1 VLERCIM
8 NGHPILIEDVTEDID
23 SSIDPI
29 LTKQIVEVGGR
40 KFVRLGDKEVDYDDG
55 FKLFITTKLPNPHY
69 MPEVCIK
76 VTVINFT
83 VTITGLEDQLLGEV
97 IKSERADVE
106 QRKDKLVVKMAEDK
120 AQLSELEAKIL
131 KLLSESKGNILDDVE
146 LIDTLSESKATSIII
161 HDRVAQALETSAEIT
176 AIRNGYR
183 IVAERGSILYFVI
196 ADLGNVDPMYQ
207 YSLAF
212 FMKLFN
218 ICLDTSEK
226 SDNLETRLATLM
238 EFTTQ
243 YMFFNICRGLF
254 ESHKPMY
261 AFLIS
266 CNIQLARGDIGKG
279 EWRLFL
285 KPSAGLKPS
294 NESAN
299 PDSNTIGDPVW
310 AFCGYVEENIPAFA
324 GLRNHVTQNMED
336 WTNYIM
342 SPTPHEQEVPGE
354 WAEKLTPFQKMIV
367 LKIFR
372 DEKILFACNN
382 FVRDSLGQIFVDP
395 QNTSLSDV
403 HKGTDN
409 KTPIIFVL
417 SVGADPTGL
426 LMRFATE
433 MKYTSRLN
441 VISLGQ
447 GQGENAKRLVANAKK
462 TGDWVLLQNCH
473 LAKSFMPELE
483 TVVDQFGDDDSMHED
498 FRLWLTSMP
507 VPYFPVAV
515 LQKGVKLTNEP
526 PKGLRANLMRSYNTV
541 MDADEFETH
550 PKPAPWKKLIF
561 GLCFFHAIIQERKK
575 FGPLGWNIMYE
586 FNDSDLE
593 TSIQV
598 LRMFLEEQEQIPWD
612 ALRYV
617 CGHINYGGRVTDDW
631 DRRCLMS
638 ILHKYFTPSI
648 LNDAYKFSP
657 AGLYFSPVEG
667 KFEDYTNYIMTL
679 PIEVDPEVFGMHE
692 NANISF
698 QRSESQAI
706 LNTVLSLQPRDTGGG
721 EGALSPDEMVQEM
734 ATEMAEALPVNVK
747 FRRPEKEE
755 KEDAAPP
762 GEEGEEEEPEEEVIT
777 DSLSIVLLQ
786 EIDRFNRL
794 LDVIR
799 KTLLELQKAIKGE
812 VVMSGE
818 LDAMY
823 TSLLNNQVPKLWEA
837 ASYPSLKPL
846 APWIEDF
853 QARVSFINLWNDEG
867 APLSFWMSGLFF
879 PQGFMTAVLQKH
891 ARKYQLPIDKLQ
903 YQFTVLDQYHR
914 EDIEAAPDDGVYID
928 GLFMD
933 GARWDTEKKIIA
945 DSHLGELFSS
955 VPIIHFL
962 PSDTYEPNPQ
972 DYECPVYKTSVRAGI
987 LSTTGQSTNYVLPV
1001 SLPSVREQDY
1011 WIQKGAAILCA
1022 LDY

>member
-1 VLERCIM
+1 
-8 NGHPILIEDVTEDID
+8 
-23 SSIDPI
+23 
-29 LTKQIVEVGGR
+29 
-40 KFVRLGDKEVDYDDG
+40 
-55 FKLFITTKLPNPHY
+55 
-69 MPEVCIK
+69 
-76 VTVINFT
+76 
-83 VTITGLEDQLLGEV
+83 
-97 IKSERADVE
+97 
-106 QRKDKLVVKMAEDK
+106 
-120 AQLSELEAKIL
+120 
-131 KLLSESKGNILDDVE
+131 
-146 LIDTLSESKATSIII
+146 
-161 HDRVAQALETSAEIT
+161 
-176 AIRNGYR
+176 
-183 IVAERGSILYFVI
+183 LYFVI

-218 ICLDTSEK
+218 ICLQTSEK
-226 SDNLETRLATLM
+226 SDDLQTRLDSLM
-238 EFTTQ
+238 NFTTQ
-243 YMFFNICRGLF
+243 YMYFNICRGLF
-254 ESHKPMY
+254 ESHKLMY

-266 CNIQLARGDIGKG
+266 CNIELATGDINKP

-285 KPSAGLKPS
+285 KPSAGLKPTTEVS
-294 NESAN
+294 NPESA
-299 PDSNTIGDPVW
+299 TISDLVW
-310 AFCGYVEENIPAFA
+310 AFCGYVEESIPAFA
-324 GLRNHVTQNMED
+324 GLRNHVIQNLED

-354 WAEKLTPFQKMIV
+354 WAEKLTRFQKMII

-382 FVRDSLGQIFVDP
+382 YVRDSLGQVYVDP
-395 QNTSLSDV
+395 QSTSLADV
-403 HKGTDN
+403 HEGTDN
-409 KTPIIFVL
+409 TTPIIFVL

-426 LMRFATE
+426 LMRFAAD
-433 MKYTSRLN
+433 MKYSSRLN

-462 TGDWVLLQNCH
+462 SGDWVLLQNCH

-483 TVVDQFGDDDSMHED
+483 TLVDGFSSDDSMHKD

-507 VPYFPVAV
+507 VLYFPVAV

-526 PKGLRANLMRSYNTV
+526 PKGLRANLMRSYTTV
-541 MDADEFETH
+541 LNAEEFETH
-550 PKPAPWKKLIF
+550 PKPAPWKKLMF
-561 GLCFFHAIIQERKK
+561 GLAFFHAIIQERKK

-598 LRMFLEEQEQIPWD
+598 LRMFLEEQENIPWD
-612 ALRYV
+612 ALCYV

-648 LNDAYKFSP
+648 LNKAYKFSP
-657 AGLYFSPVEG
+657 AGIYFSPEEG
-667 KFEDYTNYIMTL
+667 KFEDYTDYIMSL

-706 LNTVLSLQPRDTGGG
+706 LNTVLALQPRDTGGG

-734 ATEMAEALPVNVK
+734 VQEMSDNLAANIR
-747 FRRPEKEE
+747 FRRPDVD
-755 KEDAAPP
+755 KEDEVPLA
-762 GEEGEEEEPEEEVIT
+762 EGEEPEEKKDEVIT
-777 DSLSIVLLQ
+777 DPLSIVLLQ
-786 EIDRFNRL
+786 EIDLFNKL

-799 KTLLELQKAIKGE
+799 KTLQQLQRAIKGE
-812 VVMSGE
+812 VVMSKE

-823 TSLLNNQVPKLWEA
+823 TSLLNNQVPNLWEA

-853 QARVSFINLWNDEG
+853 QARVAFINLWNDEG
-867 APLSFWMSGLFF
+867 APNSFWMSGMFF
-879 PQGFMTAVLQKH
+879 PQGFMTAVLQTH
-891 ARKYQLPIDKLQ
+891 ARKYKLPIDTLR
-903 YQFTVLDQYHR
+903 YQFTVQDHYNR
-914 EDIEAAPDDGVYID
+914 EDVESSPEDGVYVD

-933 GARWDTEKKIIA
+933 GARWDPEKKMIA
-945 DSHLGELFSS
+945 DSNLGELFSS
-955 VPIIHFL
+955 VPIIHFM
-962 PSDTYEPNPQ
+962 PSDTYMTDPS
-972 DYECPVYKTSVRAGI
+972 DYECPVYKTSVRAGK

-1001 SLPSVREQDY
+1001 FLPSQREQEY